1 MKRALLLFAAFLGTT
16 IASFAQVT
24 SISVET
30 FYSGGAN
37 PSVAGYPANHTTYR
51 IYANTTNA
59 NDRVV
64 VVKGDDD
71 APLVLNVGGAGIWNH
86 PQGGTLGDL
95 LNCGLFSLIPAL
107 QYDSYM
113 TIGYTCDSDG
123 GGAQA
128 YQAEDVVN
136 NPWQNQLFGTAPY
149 GAGSAVVNSAVGGTW
164 FVLPNNA
171 ISAGG
176 ASNKVLLAQITT
188 DGNIC
193 GTFNLQVFPNYSGT
207 NSAYIIQNNLSF
219 GSGNCGTPGCT
230 DPTATNFDPAAG
242 YDNGLCLYPCN
253 LSLTVNDNAPA
264 CANGTDGSIEVTATG
279 NQSFVNYTFN
289 NQNYGLDQDG
299 AQTFSG
305 LGNGTYTVVVRDT
318 RFDNPL
324 FNPTGLTCQVS
335 QTITLSTSPLTM
347 GTSTV
352 TNPQCATTNDG
363 CVATAV
369 ANYGGGTGTLTFSL
383 LDNGG
388 NIVQNGLSSPAF
400 CGLGDG
406 TYHFTVTD
414 ANACTATGPN
424 FVIDAP
430 GNLTLFNTNGTT
442 TSCFDSADAIA
453 VFTWAGGTGDI
464 DFSLADDGIYEIEGN
479 PANVVLNNLAGG
491 VITLFAAD
499 ENGCTAS
506 VEYTVPTPA
515 EIVITP
521 IITSPSCN
529 GDSNGSIEIS
539 ATGGTGTI
547 TYSFDGITYNNVT
560 MLSGLAAGNYT
571 AYALDASNCSTLLPI
586 EVMDPAALTATADV
600 NSISCNGQV
609 DGSIVVTATGGTAPY
624 AYGTSTASY
633 TPSSVLG
640 GLAAGSYDVYVADVN
655 GCTFSITNAGTI
667 IEPAALS
674 ASASAINVTC
684 NAACNGQIEVA
695 TVGGTAPFTYVAN
708 NGIPTSNNP
717 ISGLCPGDYNVE
729 VSDANG
735 CSVFVGPYTI
745 SEPTALAIDGLA
757 ANSIDEDA
765 GGNTAYTVS
774 GGTAPYTYEWT
785 GPNGF
790 SSTGADLPA
799 LTEAT
804 SVGAYQLTVTDANG
818 CSATQTITIT
828 GVSELGSVY
837 SIALYPNPNNGQFV
851 LNIQGLNGDK
861 MTYAIVDN
869 AGRVVFAKELGNV
882 SGNRVENID
891 LTDVAAGFYHVQFQ
905 IGTQTETL
913 RFVKQ

>member
-1 MKRALLLFAAFLGTT
+1 MNRALLMFAAFLGTT
-16 IASFAQVT
+16 VASLAQVT
-24 SISVET
+24 SITVET
-30 FYSGGAN
+30 FYVGGAA
-37 PSVAGYPANHTTYR
+37 PSVAGYPAGHTTYR

-86 PQGGTLGDL
+86 PQGGTLGDQ
-95 LNCGLFSLIPAL
+95 LNCGLFTLIPSL

-113 TIGYTCDSDG
+113 TVGYTCDSDG

-176 ASNKVLLAQITT
+176 ANNKVLLAQITT

-253 LSLTVNDNAPA
+253 LSLAVNQTAPT
-264 CANGTDGSIEVTATG
+264 CASGTNGSIEVTATG

-299 AQTFSG
+299 AQTFSS
-305 LGNGTYTVVVRDT
+305 LGNGSYTVVVRDT

-324 FNPTGLTCQVS
+324 FNPGGIACQVT
-335 QTITLSTSPLTM
+335 QTITLATAPLTM
-347 GTSTV
+347 GASTV
-352 TNPQCATTNDG
+352 TNPLCASTNDG
-363 CVATAV
+363 CASTDA

-383 LDNGG
+383 SDINGTL
-388 NIVQNGLSSPAF
+388 VQNGLSTPAF

-406 TYHFTVTD
+406 TYRFTATD
-414 ANACTATGPN
+414 ANGCTATGPN
-424 FVIDAP
+424 FIIDAP
-430 GNLTLFNTNGTT
+430 GNLSLFNTNGTT

-453 VFTWAGGTGDI
+453 VFTWAGGTGDV

-479 PANVVLNNLAGG
+479 PANVILNNLAGG
-491 VITLFAAD
+491 VITLYAAD
-499 ENGCTAS
+499 INGCTAS
-506 VEYTVPTPA
+506 VNYTVPTPA

-521 IITSPSCN
+521 TITSPSCHGDAN
-529 GDSNGSIEIS
+529 GTIEIT
-539 ATGGTGTI
+539 AAGGTGAI
-547 TYSFDGITYNNVT
+547 SYSFDGVTYSNNT

-571 AYALDASNCSTLLPI
+571 AYAVDASNCSTLLPI
-586 EVMDPAALTATADV
+586 EVVEPAVLSATVDV
-600 NSISCNGQV
+600 NNISCNGQV
-609 DGSIVVTATGGTAPY
+609 DGSIVVTAVGGTAPY
-624 AYGTSTASY
+624 AYGTSTSNY

-655 GCTFSITNAGTI
+655 GCAYSITNAGTI
-667 IEPAALS
+667 VEPAALS
-674 ASASAINVTC
+674 ASGSAINVTC

-695 TVGGTAPFTYVAN
+695 TVGGTAPFTYIAN
-708 NGIPTSNNP
+708 NGVPTSNNP

-735 CSVFVGPYTI
+735 CSVVVGPYTI
-745 SEPTALAIDGLA
+745 SEPTAISIDGLA

-774 GGTAPYTYEWT
+774 GGTAPYTYDWT

-799 LTEAT
+799 LTQA
-804 SVGAYQLTVTDANG
+804 SNVGAYQLTVTDANG
-818 CSATQTITIT
+818 CTATQTITIT

-837 SIALYPNPNNGQFV
+837 AIALYPNPNNGQFV
-851 LNIQGLNGDK
+851 LNIQGLNGERVVY
-861 MTYAIVDN
+861 TIVDQ
-869 AGRVVFAKELGNV
+869 AGRVVFAKELGSV
-882 SGNRVENID
+882 GGNRVENID
-891 LTDVAAGFYHVQFQ
+891 LTDVAAGFYNVQFQ
-905 IGTQTETL
+905 IGSNVETL
-913 RFVKQ
+913 RFIKQ